1 MQLNRELPADPPRS
15 KWGMTTVRLTLRVLF
30 CVVAAAFILAA
41 GALSYRA
48 WRQHANALALSIDP
62 KTGVE
67 ETMFVSLGGVEQWI
81 QIRGDDRRNPVL
93 LFVHGGPGSP
103 VSPVSSVLRTWEKY
117 FTVVMWDQRDAGKTF
132 VRNGAVRE
140 MSLPR
145 VTQDGIE
152 LTQFLCRHLGK
163 RKIIVLGHSWGTMV
177 GLGMVVRR
185 PDLFSAYVGTGQVV
199 SIAEKEPVIY
209 ARTMARLRAAHDE
222 DGIRTLN
229 ASGAPPYRS
238 ELQMRVERTMSERT
252 DIPSERDILRN
263 MIPVALVAPGWSLW
277 DIYWSLQAS
286 DHAEDATFDADA
298 SYDARKFAT
307 EIRLPFFIIT
317 GALDHVTPTD
327 LAKPY
332 FDVVHAPEKQFVVL
346 KGVGH
351 SAVLTE
357 PDVFLHEL
365 VTRVRPAAMRAEGGA
380 SNVQPSVIRPIP
392 GMKETTAHG

>member
-1 MQLNRELPADPPRS
+1 MQMTDLTGS
-15 KWGMTTVRLTLRVLF
+15 KTLTSVTRRALRVVLAI
-30 CVVAAAFILAA
+30 VAAIVILAA
-41 GALSYRA
+41 CALGYRA
-48 WRQHANALALSIDP
+48 WRQHENALALAIDP

-67 ETMFVSLGGVEQWI
+67 ETMFVPLGGVDQWI

-103 VSPVSSVLRTWEKY
+103 VSPVSSLLRPWEKY

-145 VTQDGIE
+145 VTQDGVE
-152 LTQFLCRHLGK
+152 LAQFLCRHLGK
-163 RKIIVLGHSWGTMV
+163 RKIIVLGHSWGTMA

-209 ARTMARLRAAHDE
+209 ARAMERLRAVHDE
-222 DGIRTLN
+222 VGIRTLS

-238 ELQMRVERTMSERT
+238 ELPKRVERTMSERT
-252 DIPSERDILRN
+252 DIPAERDILRDL
-263 MIPVALVAPGWSLW
+263 IPVALVAPGWSLW
-277 DIYWSLQAS
+277 DIYRSLQAS
-286 DHAEDATFDADA
+286 DYAEDATFDADA
-298 SYDARKFAT
+298 SYDARTFGT
-307 EIRLPFFIIT
+307 DLRLPFFIIN
-317 GALDHVTPTD
+317 GELDHVTPTD
-327 LAKPY
+327 LARRY
-332 FDVVHAPEKQFVVL
+332 FDKVHAPVKQFVVL
-346 KGVGH
+346 NGAGH

-365 VTRVRPAAMRAEGGA
+365 VTRVRPSAMRAAG
-380 SNVQPSVIRPIP
+380 
-392 GMKETTAHG
+392 ETN